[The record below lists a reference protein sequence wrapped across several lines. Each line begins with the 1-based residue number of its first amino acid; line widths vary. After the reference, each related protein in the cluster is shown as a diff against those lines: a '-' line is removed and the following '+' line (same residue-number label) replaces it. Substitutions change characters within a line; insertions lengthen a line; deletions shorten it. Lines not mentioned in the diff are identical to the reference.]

1 MHVTIQ
7 LKYHTIKSEQ
17 KCTNV
22 KLKDKWLN
30 NTKIIHKNMI
40 QKQFIIRVMITYYLY
55 DFISETYKSD
65 LYLPP
70 SSNSNATKGQWKKT
84 WNNGNPFKP
93 ATLTSA
99 HRLTLLVS
107 FIVAFLKRI
116 FIGNGLEWGVL
127 RNRFCIRRCV
137 SSTLIWRAVTI
148 IKCRFMPARVN
159 RKRNHEPKYIWYYS
173 VIYVL
178 YG

>member
-65 LYLPP
+65 QYLPP

-99 HRLTLLVS
+99 HQLTWWCPLSWRFWNGYSLAMDWNEECFEIVS
-107 FIVAFLKRI
+107 A
-116 FIGNGLEWGVL
+116 
-127 RNRFCIRRCV
+127 
-137 SSTLIWRAVTI
+137 
-148 IKCRFMPARVN
+148 
-159 RKRNHEPKYIWYYS
+159 
-173 VIYVL
+173 
-178 YG
+178 

>member
-65 LYLPP
+65 QYLPP

-84 WNNGNPFKP
+84 GIMETRYNQPLWRL
-93 ATLTSA
+93 LTNK
-99 HRLTLLVS
+99 H
-107 FIVAFLKRI
+107 
-116 FIGNGLEWGVL
+116 GGVL
-127 RNRFCIRRCV
+127 YRGVFETDIHWQWIGMRSASKSFLHKTMCV
-137 SSTLIWRAVTI
+137 QHFNLESSDYYKMQIYA
-148 IKCRFMPARVN
+148 CS
-159 RKRNHEPKYIWYYS
+159 RKQKT
-173 VIYVL
+173 
-178 YG
+178 

>member
-1 MHVTIQ
+1 M
-7 LKYHTIKSEQ
+7 
-17 KCTNV
+17 
-22 KLKDKWLN
+22 KDKWLN

-65 LYLPP
+65 QYLPP
-70 SSNSNATKGQWKKT
+70 SSNSNATKGQWKNT
-84 WNNGNPFKP
+84 WNNGNHNSNQPLWRL
-93 ATLTSA
+93 LTNK
-99 HRLTLLVS
+99 HGGV